1 MLLLLF
7 EFARHNV
14 FPQMRK
20 SEREKG
26 VVNVPVS
33 ISVRVRKGA
42 TERKSFN
49 EEIWITTLFPN
60 KSPK

>member
-7 EFARHNV
+7 EFAGLNV
-14 FPQMRK
+14 FPQLRK
-20 SEREKG
+20 SERERG
-26 VVNVPVS
+26 VGNVPVS

-49 EEIWITTLFPN
+49 EKIWITTLFLN
-60 KSPK
+60 KSSK

>member
-7 EFARHNV
+7 EFARLNV
-14 FPQMRK
+14 FPEMRK

-49 EEIWITTLFPN
+49 EKIWITTLFLN
-60 KSPK
+60 KSSK